1 MQAVLAG
8 ASSSR
13 EGTLCCQAIFALLD
27 TLQKWHGDAKAAAQ
41 KEQGQSGQAQNG
53 MPRVVQAA
61 RPPVPCSCGCLPCCC
76 LLLLLQVHPS
86 VTCFTFCSPAGASGV
101 ESGQYLPLG
110 PQWDCIHELLEAMPK
125 QLLAQA
131 ASQVGWLGG
140 CFGTGN

>member
-1 MQAVLAG
+1 VLAG

-53 MPRVVQAA
+53 VLRVVQLA
-61 RPPVPCSCGCLPCCC
+61 RPPVPCSCGCLPRLPR
-76 LLLLLQVHPS
+76 LLKHFSAGMCTHLSDLLPS
-86 VTCFTFCSPAGASGV
+86 LFFSAAGASGV

-110 PQWDCIHELLEAMPK
+110 SQWDCIHELLEAMPK

-131 ASQVGWLGG
+131 ASQVGGRW
-140 CFGTGN
+140 